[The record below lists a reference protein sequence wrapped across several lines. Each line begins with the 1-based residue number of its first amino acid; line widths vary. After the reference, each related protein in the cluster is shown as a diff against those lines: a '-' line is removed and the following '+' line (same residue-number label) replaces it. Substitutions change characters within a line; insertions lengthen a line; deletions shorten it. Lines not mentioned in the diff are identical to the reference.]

1 MLFPVVVAVLASLK
15 IGLGWGSIVLMLLG
29 TQWYILFNVIA
40 GASAIPS
47 DLREVGTAF
56 GFSRWQRFRN
66 LYLPAIFPY
75 LVTGCLTAAG
85 GAWNASIVSEYYNI
99 SGPTLQTFGLGAI
112 VSQAGESR
120 DFPLLA
126 ASTLVLAAT
135 VVLFNRLVWKPLY
148 KVAETNYS
156 LSK

>member
-1 MLFPVVVAVLASLK
+1 M
-15 IGLGWGSIVLMLLG
+15 
-29 TQWYILFNVIA
+29 
-40 GASAIPS
+40 AIPS
-47 DLREVGTAF
+47 DLKEAAF
-56 GFSRWQRFRN
+56 SFKLSRWQKLKG
-66 LYLPAIFPY
+66 LYLPASFPY

-112 VSQAGESR
+112 VSQAGEQR

-135 VVLFNRLVWKPLY
+135 VVLFNRLIWKPLY
-148 KVAETNYS
+148 KIAETNYS